1 MSAKIKVL
9 KTNGISGLIIHE
21 LGKNGVTEIC
31 DFSVDAEQNYVV
43 AYGIYIDKKLKHRY
57 ENGTFEIEYQS

>member
-1 MSAKIKVL
+1 MEKIKKL
-9 KTNGISGLIIHE
+9 KTNGISGLHTYTV
-21 LGKNGVTEIC
+21 GKNGVTEIC

-43 AYGIYIDKKLKHRY
+43 AYGVYVDEKLKHRY